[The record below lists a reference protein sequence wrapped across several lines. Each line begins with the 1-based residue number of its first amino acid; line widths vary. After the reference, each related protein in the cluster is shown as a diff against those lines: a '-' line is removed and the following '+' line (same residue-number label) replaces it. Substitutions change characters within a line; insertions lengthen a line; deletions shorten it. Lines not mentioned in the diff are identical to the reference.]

1 MVDNIKVIKELGRGA
16 FSECFLCRN
25 YNNSLV
31 AIKKSITNNKYD
43 GIKPSELREIYCLLK
58 LQKHPNVI
66 PLFEIS
72 INSYNEY
79 ILIMKYVPLTLDD
92 FIKNYTSREKYII
105 SFIKQM
111 LSIMYYM
118 NVNNIIHTDI
128 KSSNILIHHDDD
140 IDDIHIYL
148 IDFGS
153 ATIENITQKY
163 SIVTTY
169 ITRAPETY
177 NYDGNYDNKID
188 VWSFGMVLYFFIFG
202 KNYLDNEKYY
212 NKTDIN
218 KLQYIYEIQTR
229 INNMDLNSKLKYLLL
244 NIFIID
250 PNKRPDIMGLIKIF
264 EELYNININKIN
276 LLIKSKNIQYNF
288 DILNKLNEL
297 NIYIS
302 SRLNYIKLN
311 NLDIATSIYSKLN
324 NNIHNSRSEI
334 EILYICWFINY
345 QFVHADVDYD
355 LHDILPVFN
364 SYNNTNYS
372 ARYLCDLI
380 YDILDN
386 ISFKMI

>member
-188 VWSFGMVLYFFIFG
+188 VWSFGMVLYFS
-202 KNYLDNEKYY
+202 L
-212 NKTDIN
+212 
-218 KLQYIYEIQTR
+218 
-229 INNMDLNSKLKYLLL
+229 SK
-244 NIFIID
+244 
-250 PNKRPDIMGLIKIF
+250 
-264 EELYNININKIN
+264 
-276 LLIKSKNIQYNF
+276 
-288 DILNKLNEL
+288 
-297 NIYIS
+297 
-302 SRLNYIKLN
+302 
-311 NLDIATSIYSKLN
+311 
-324 NNIHNSRSEI
+324 
-334 EILYICWFINY
+334 
-345 QFVHADVDYD
+345 
-355 LHDILPVFN
+355 
-364 SYNNTNYS
+364 
-372 ARYLCDLI
+372 
-380 YDILDN
+380 
-386 ISFKMI
+386 